1 MDDRRMKRS
10 SWLDVLI
17 GMAGTEHVPTP
28 EARRVLAE
36 LDDVLFGFWRF
47 GENIILAWTREGE
60 DFRFLAIRYERILD
74 IADTDYINGLLAGP
88 KFHEPAVFAATCARL
103 GSGVRIAKTSHPGA
117 AGVPDDLIDSCVAKY
132 GVTLDRERAVVLLD
146 IVGFS
151 LHTPLEQVAMLK
163 RLSHSVNSA
172 YSQLVSKDIRISFA
186 RSTTGDGFYIWN
198 RAKTRDANTALYKL
212 MMLLLADNAVVQ
224 RTMPEDFPSPRLR
237 AAFHVGEHYEFHEV
251 EAPSPATF
259 SYIVGPVTIE
269 LARFIS
275 GASAEQIV
283 IGEFDT
289 SSAGG
294 ASVSTQSFVRNAAA
308 SLDELS
314 GLRVTTDHIANI
326 RCYLTG
332 PATPDGQFT
341 VASYVI
347 RDKHGIEHSVYNAK
361 INIHL
366 RGSDPIFLGI
376 QHKDIDAH

>member
-1 MDDRRMKRS
+1 
-10 SWLDVLI
+10 
-17 GMAGTEHVPTP
+17 MAGTEHVLTP
-28 EARRVLAE
+28 AARRVLAE
-36 LDDVLFGFWRF
+36 LDDVLFAFWRF
-47 GENIILAWTREGE
+47 GENLLLAWTRENE
-60 DFRFLAIRYERILD
+60 NFRFLAIRHERILE
-74 IADTDYINGLLAGP
+74 IEDTDFVNSLLAGS
-88 KFHEPAVFAATCARL
+88 KFLEPSAFTATCARL
-103 GSGVRIAKTSHPGA
+103 GNAARIAQTSHPGA
-117 AGVPDDLIDSCVAKY
+117 ADVPDDLIDSCVAKY
-132 GVTLDRERAVVLLD
+132 GVTFDRERAVVLLD

-163 RLSHSVNSA
+163 SLSHSVNSA

-224 RTMPEDFPSPRLR
+224 RTMPADFPSPRLR
-237 AAFHVGEHYEFHEV
+237 ASFHIGEHYEFHEV

-289 SSAGG
+289 G
-294 ASVSTQSFVRNAAA
+294 APGDAAIDTQSFVETAAA
-308 SLDELS
+308 SLDELA
-314 GLRVTTDHIANI
+314 GLRVTSDYIANI

-332 PATPDGQFT
+332 PATPDGKFT

-366 RGSDPIFLGI
+366 KNSEPIFLGI
-376 QHKDIDAH
+376 QHKDIEAH